1 MRWLKIL
8 LFINGLAFLVYAFSN
23 YFMPASF
30 FVPSDAAGYA
40 NDAVKAIAAGYL
52 ALAIIQLGSWW
63 VADRFALRLVA
74 YASVVYAAAFAAQA
88 AMAGTGSSDPFH
100 QYGIAVAGA
109 WAVVALLYAWL
120 IYRERSG
127 AA

>member
-40 NDAVKAIAAGYL
+40 TDAVKVIGAGML
-52 ALAIIQLGSWW
+52 AFAIIQLGSWK
-63 VADRFALRLVA
+63 VTDRFALRLVA
-74 YASVVYAAAFAAQA
+74 YASLVSAATFAVQA

-100 QYGIAVAGA
+100 QYGMAVAGA